1 MESKATAHVD
11 ALWMEMKSQRNDM
24 DVMTLLKRSMASI
37 KTTDRSDGAA
47 RKKKQVPLA
56 AMKSCGDQP
65 AASDGRKRDACA
77 EPFVLQRELNRLT
90 DERASVRKRAARA
103 LELQFLQ
110 ETISNQ
116 PEDQSNAI
124 VPIRDPSQSSVSP
137 DEQASDN
144 TIAFSELARPLFKR
158 FNDPV
163 ESVREVCIRVA
174 TKFLRTE
181 QDLLLHI
188 PYLIPAIVRRISSQY
203 AYDEENQSFSRDQ
216 FLQDAFKRG
225 RIYVDVDQ
233 VARLKP
239 GEPSEEIR
247 LLFLHLVDA
256 LLTNAFEQRA
266 SSILHAY
273 IFDLLLVLVA
283 SLHDDFHEVNIQ
295 ACRLLTMLSHHMVS
309 VLKHFSVALVRTM
322 KDLLL
327 HRLARVR
334 MAAIEAIQALVSCPN
349 FEKCKGSGTEAIV
362 DLLGHRDENVIPVAA
377 FYTTEVRLN
386 YFAKLDQDP
395 NVLVRS
401 AFFAMIGDWLQH
413 LPDRFDHESRL
424 MPYLLSAVSDEN
436 DNIAQQAL
444 KTLAF
449 LGQRFEEEQGEEVLE
464 FKQYGMDG
472 RNPSY
477 NYTKQLPKPFD
488 KERPSLGARLYVRG
502 RARRFL
508 APILR
513 ELGNWQS
520 KTRAHAVRLLKS
532 VLVFSEETI
541 TVDAHS
547 ILNTLLSLWREPEI
561 ATDLCEIADLTGRF
575 TAPDTY
581 MKLVLARIRGESEVT
596 SVVTP
601 DSTAVATELLFWLM
615 AGSLDKALLPHVHD
629 VLDALA
635 IKHILDFEHAA
646 LKQAVGRLTLQVA
659 QLIQRT

>member
-1 MESKATAHVD
+1 MESSDVD
-11 ALWMEMKSQRNDM
+11 ALWLEMKNQRRN
-24 DVMTLLKRSMASI
+24 VEVIALLKRSMAST
-37 KTTDRSDGAA
+37 KTSDRPQGAA
-47 RKKKQVPLA
+47 RKKKQPPFLLNTN
-56 AMKSCGDQP
+56 DNQP
-65 AASDGRKRDACA
+65 AAGDGRKRDACA
-77 EPFVLQRELNRLT
+77 EPFALQRELNRLT
-90 DERASVRKRAARA
+90 DERNSVRKRAARA
-103 LELQFLQ
+103 LELHFLREPNDKQQ
-110 ETISNQ
+110 E
-116 PEDQSNAI
+116 E
-124 VPIRDPSQSSVSP
+124 QSSATVATQSPASP
-137 DEQASDN
+137 DEQTVA
-144 TIAFSELARPLFKR
+144 TTVFSELARPLFKR

-181 QDLLLHI
+181 SDLLLHI
-188 PYLIPAIVRRISSQY
+188 PYLIPAIVRRIDSQY

-225 RIYVDVDQ
+225 RIYVDADQ
-233 VARLKP
+233 VPRLKP

-247 LLFLHLVDA
+247 LLFLQLIDA

-283 SLHDDFHEVNIQ
+283 SLHDDFHDVNIH
-295 ACRLLTMLSHHMVS
+295 ACRLLTKLSHHMVS

-334 MAAIEAIQALVSCPN
+334 MTAIEAIQALVSCPN

-395 NVLVRS
+395 NVLVRT
-401 AFFAMIGDWLQH
+401 AFFGMIGDWLQH

-424 MPYLLSAVSDEN
+424 MPYLLSAVSDEH
-436 DNIAQQAL
+436 DGIAQQAL
-444 KTLAF
+444 ETLEF
-449 LGQRFEEEQGEEVLE
+449 LGKRFEEEQGEEVLE

-477 NYTKQLPKPFD
+477 NYTKRLPKPFD
-488 KERPSLGARLYVRG
+488 KQRPSLGARLYVRG

-508 APILR
+508 GPILR
-513 ELGNWQS
+513 ELCNWHS
-520 KTRAHAVRLLKS
+520 NTRIHAVRLLKS
-532 VLVFSEETI
+532 VLVLSEETI
-541 TVDAHS
+541 TVDAHL
-547 ILNTLLSLWREPEI
+547 ILNTLLSLWREPQI
-561 ATDLCEIADLTGRF
+561 TTDLWEIADLMGRF

-581 MKLVLARIRGESEVT
+581 MKLILARVRGESEVT
-596 SVVTP
+596 GVITP
-601 DSTAVATELLFWLM
+601 DSTAAAMELLLWLM
-615 AGSLDKALLPHVHD
+615 EGSLDNVLLPHVHD
-629 VLDALA
+629 VLDA
-635 IKHILDFEHAA
+635 ISSKHIMDFEHAA
-646 LKQAVGRLTLQVA
+646 LKQAIGILTLRVA
-659 QLIQRT
+659 QLVHRT